1 MNSLNFEQGD
11 IVVAPIPF
19 SNLVQA
25 KIRPVLV
32 ISGKKFNSSS
42 DDLIVLKITSKEKN
56 YPFDVPL
63 NLNDLDKG
71 KLTQEST
78 IMVDFPIVIEKVIA
92 QQIIG
97 KITSQ
102 KLCEVKEKIIELY
115 EL

>member
-1 MNSLNFEQGD
+1 MNSLSFEQGD

-19 SNLVQA
+19 SNLVQV
-25 KIRPVLV
+25 KVRPVLV

-63 NLNDLDKG
+63 NAVDLDKG

-78 IMVDFPIVIEKVIA
+78 IMTDFPIVIEKINI
-92 QQIIG
+92 QQTIG

-102 KLCEVKEKIIELY
+102 KLSEVKEKIIELY

>member
-1 MNSLNFEQGD
+1 MNSLTFEQGD

-32 ISGKKFNSSS
+32 ISGKKFNSASE
-42 DDLIVLKITSKEKN
+42 DLIVLKITSKEKN

-63 NLNDLDKG
+63 NAIDLSKG

-78 IMVDFPIVIEKVIA
+78 IMADFPIVIEKTSA
-92 QQIIG
+92 QQVIG
-97 KITSQ
+97 KITTQ
-102 KLCEVKEKIIELY
+102 KLSEVKKKIIELY

>member
-1 MNSLNFEQGD
+1 MSSLNFEQGD

-32 ISGKKFNSSS
+32 ISGEKFNSSS
-42 DDLIVLKITSKEKN
+42 EDLIVLKITSKEKN
-56 YPFDVPL
+56 YPFDVL
-63 NLNDLDKG
+63 LKAVDLSKG

-78 IMVDFPIVIEKVIA
+78 IMADFPIVIEKISA

-97 KITSQ
+97 KITPNKLNEVKQ
-102 KLCEVKEKIIELY
+102 KLIELY